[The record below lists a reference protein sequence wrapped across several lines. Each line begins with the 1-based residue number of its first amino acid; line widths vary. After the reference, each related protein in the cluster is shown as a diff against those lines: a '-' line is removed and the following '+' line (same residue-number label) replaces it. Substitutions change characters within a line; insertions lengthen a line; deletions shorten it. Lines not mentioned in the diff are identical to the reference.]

1 MKGNS
6 VWRHL
11 QTRSLSIMLAIC
23 LTFSLSAWILLS
35 TRGCWHYRERLK
47 KHLDDKILKD
57 MGVTLDDYFIYS
69 FRLRGISVLSDGD
82 VHPVFVQKNACHKRW
97 DSTVNYI
104 NPSLSKAL
112 RANDLLAGN
121 NLLEGL
127 GSQYSGYPK
136 FFALFLPLKSPL
148 KFCQQMQIIKEA
160 LGLCHH
166 EKYFT
171 FCRFLE
177 LCWFSV

>member
-6 VWRHL
+6 VWHHL

-23 LTFSLSAWILLS
+23 LTFSLSAWILLR
-35 TRGCWHYRERLK
+35 TRGCWHYRESLK

-82 VHPVFVQKNACHKRW
+82 VHPVFVQKNARHKRW

-136 FFALFLPLKSPL
+136 FFALFLPKKSIKILPANADNQRGLRPL
-148 KFCQQMQIIKEA
+148 SSWKILHILQVPWT
-160 LGLCHH
+160 L
-166 EKYFT
+166 
-171 FCRFLE
+171 
-177 LCWFSV
+177 

>member
-1 MKGNS
+1 
-6 VWRHL
+6 
-11 QTRSLSIMLAIC
+11 
-23 LTFSLSAWILLS
+23 
-35 TRGCWHYRERLK
+35 
-47 KHLDDKILKD
+47 

-82 VHPVFVQKNACHKRW
+82 VHPVFVQKNARHKRW

-136 FFALFLPLKSPL
+136 FFALFLPKKSIKILPANADNQRGL
-148 KFCQQMQIIKEA
+148 RPFVIMKNTSHSAGSLNSLDSQSKKCSFTSDQVDSNAKRVKFEENSILLSEINIS
-160 LGLCHH
+160 
-166 EKYFT
+166 T
-171 FCRFLE
+171 
-177 LCWFSV
+177 